1 MKFLTDVKYLWLE
14 QIFEVRSYL
23 VWYAAL
29 SLFFPLIMIFGFSR
43 FGANLDDPAVLLR
56 MIGGTAIFALAHEGI
71 STMAV
76 RVSAMRRDGM
86 LMYYA
91 SLPIRKSAL
100 ILSLVLSRFV
110 LMLPAMLAPLVIAPL
125 LFHVPMNYSALVLP
139 LIPLLALLFSTFGVA
154 FGLLAETVEVAQLGT
169 YVLLFVLV
177 LAAPVFIPWEALPDP
192 LRWVSLLMPF
202 TYAADA
208 LHMTLANTIGTQ
220 FWLDIGVLLALLVGS
235 LFILERRLRWRLE

>member
-1 MKFLTDVKYLWLE
+1 
-14 QIFEVRSYL
+14 
-23 VWYAAL
+23 
-29 SLFFPLIMIFGFSR
+29 
-43 FGANLDDPAVLLR
+43 
-56 MIGGTAIFALAHEGI
+56 
-71 STMAV
+71 
-76 RVSAMRRDGM
+76 
-86 LMYYA
+86 
-91 SLPIRKSAL
+91 
-100 ILSLVLSRFV
+100 
-110 LMLPAMLAPLVIAPL
+110 
-125 LFHVPMNYSALVLP
+125 MNYSALVLP

-177 LAAPVFIPWEALPDP
+177 LAAPVFIPWEALPEP

-235 LFILERRLRWRLE
+235 LFFWSVVCAGVWNSLQRAYTAILRHCRKAIQPIQQNNSRSRK